1 MFIMGKGTWDLFLSL
16 KKMSL
21 SVVISFLISPDG
33 SVCKRLGVLKPLWGW
48 KGLAYYLMSPSSLD
62 SKKSGGKNFL
72 AKHNFRI

>member
-16 KKMSL
+16 KKNVI

-33 SVCKRLGVLKPLWGW
+33 IVCKGLGILKPLWGW

-62 SKKSGGKNFL
+62 SKKSEKKNFL